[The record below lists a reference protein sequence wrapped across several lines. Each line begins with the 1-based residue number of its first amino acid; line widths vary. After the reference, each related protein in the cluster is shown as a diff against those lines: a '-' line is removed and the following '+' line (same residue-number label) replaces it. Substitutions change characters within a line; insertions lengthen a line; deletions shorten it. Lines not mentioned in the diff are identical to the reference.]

1 MNYIGLQGWT
11 AGPIKIRNGS
21 QGAWINYN
29 NGSLVISPTQNAS
42 SGSDEVILKAG
53 TPTQQGSKDSV
64 VTIAWAE
71 NYLNN
76 YVNSEGTKIDLTDYV
91 KKTDLAT
98 VKTEIQ
104 TLSDYLNK
112 DYNPSDSSVS
122 VGLIQGFIETKEIVD
137 TMNIDTSSFSI
148 RVTNLEF
155 NVEKLQARKILQEG
169 DILYG
174 GGASSGAD

>member
-1 MNYIGLQGWT
+1 M
-11 AGPIKIRNGS
+11 
-21 QGAWINYN
+21 
-29 NGSLVISPTQNAS
+29 
-42 SGSDEVILKAG
+42 
-53 TPTQQGSKDSV
+53 
-64 VTIAWAE
+64 
-71 NYLNN
+71 
-76 YVNSEGTKIDLTDYV
+76 
-91 KKTDLAT
+91 
-98 VKTEIQ
+98 
-104 TLSDYLNK
+104 SDYLNK